1 MNKLL
6 KLSLAGLFLV
16 TSALQAQIEI
26 NDNISVTG
34 FFDMSVSETD
44 SEMSGDS
51 SQNLA
56 VQNAAAADGSTFNL
70 DQAEIDFI
78 LNFDQISGQVDL
90 NYLGGNDGD
99 FDLEQA
105 FIRYDLGDGSDV
117 EAGKFLSYMGFETF
131 EPTGLYQYSYAYDI
145 RNAIPGHHNGVRY
158 NYNDDFLSLGLGLLD
173 SVYGPDGSIQD
184 GGHGIEAKIAIKPIE
199 GWTVFLGF
207 AKDSQNGAADDS
219 DLINFWTSYETG
231 NVTWAFELNEYDFG
245 PRDSG
250 SQFLVMANLGLTDTA
265 GLTFRVSEDEQDFK
279 RGDTATKFTV
289 SPNFSINDNLGLIF
303 ELSQTDYGTEG
314 NVTSAA
320 FETIF
325 TF

>member
-6 KLSLAGLFLV
+6 KSSLAGLFLV

-26 NDNISVTG
+26 NDNLSITG
-34 FFDMSVSETD
+34 FLDMSAVETD
-44 SEMSGDS
+44 SEMSGSS
-51 SQNLA
+51 SQNRA
-56 VQNAAAADGSTFNL
+56 VQNAAGADGSTFNL
-70 DQAEIDFI
+70 RQAEIDF
-78 LNFDQISGQVDL
+78 LLSFDELTAQIDL
-90 NYLGGNDGD
+90 NYLGGNDGA

-117 EAGKFLSYMGFETF
+117 EAGKFLRYTGFESF
-131 EPTGLYQYSYAYDI
+131 ETTGLYQYSTAYDI
-145 RNAIPGHHNGVRY
+145 RNAIPAHHNGVRY

-173 SVYGPDGSIQD
+173 SVFDSDGSIQD
-184 GGHGIEAKIAIKPIE
+184 GGHGIEAKIAITPLE

-207 AKDSQNGAADDS
+207 AKDSMDGAAQDK

-231 NVTWAFELNEYDFG
+231 NVTWAVEFNDYDFG
-245 PRDSG
+245 PMDFG
-250 SQFLVMANLGLTDTA
+250 SQFLVMANLGLTETA
-265 GLTFRVSEDEQDFK
+265 GLTFRVSEDEQDFEG
-279 RGDTATKFTV
+279 GDTATKFTI

-303 ELSQTDYGTEG
+303 ELSQSDYGSEG

-320 FETIF
+320 FQTIF

>member
-6 KLSLAGLFLV
+6 KLSLAGLFFA
-16 TSALQAQIEI
+16 TSALQGQIKI
-26 NDNISVTG
+26 NDNISITG
-34 FFDMSVSETD
+34 FLDMSATETD
-44 SEMSGDS
+44 SEMSRDS
-51 SQNLA
+51 SQNAA
-56 VQNAAAADGSTFNL
+56 VRNAASADGSAFNL

-78 LNFDQISGQVDL
+78 LNFDEVSGQIDL
-90 NYLGGNDGD
+90 NYLGGNDGE

-173 SVYGPDGSIQD
+173 SVYDPDGSIQD
-184 GGHGIEAKIAIKPIE
+184 SGHGIEAKIAITPLE
-199 GWTVFLGF
+199 GWTIFLGF
-207 AKDSQNGAADDS
+207 AKDSMEGAAQDK

-231 NVTWAFELNEYDFG
+231 NVTWALEFNDYDLG
-245 PRDSG
+245 PMDVG
-250 SQFLVMANLGLTDTA
+250 SQFLVMANLGLTETA
-265 GLTFRVSEDEQDFK
+265 GLTFRISEDDQDFK
-279 RGDTATKFTV
+279 GGDTATKFTV

-303 ELSQTDYGTEG
+303 ELSQTDYGSEG

>member
-26 NDNISVTG
+26 NENISITG
-34 FFDMSVSETD
+34 FLDMSATEVD
-44 SEMSGDS
+44 SEMSRS
-51 SQNLA
+51 SSNNHA
-56 VQNAAAADGSTFNL
+56 VQNAASQDGSGFNL

-78 LNFDQISGQVDL
+78 LNFDQVSGQIDL
-90 NYLGGNDGD
+90 NYLGGNDGE

-145 RNAIPGHHNGVRY
+145 RNAIPGHHNGVRF

-173 SVYGPDGSIQD
+173 SVYDPDGSIQD
-184 GGHGIEAKIAIKPIE
+184 GGHGIEAKIAITPLE

-207 AKDSQNGAADDS
+207 AKDSMDGAAQDR

-245 PRDSG
+245 PMDSG
-250 SQFLVMANLGLTDTA
+250 SQFLVMANLGLTETA

-279 RGDTATKFTV
+279 GGDTATKFTI
-289 SPNFSINDNLGLIF
+289 SPNFSVNDNLGLIL
-303 ELSQTDYGTEG
+303 ELSQTDYGMEG
-314 NVTSAA
+314 TSTSVA